1 MLRFLKIWLFLL
13 VLVSCNRRPVEI
25 SSLEETTFL
34 NVSTTEI
41 DSLINVLTLEEKI
54 GQLILFQ
61 PDYTEDSSQP
71 AASQLVSENKVS
83 GVLLKNLP
91 LLRYTEISDSL
102 KMASDLPLFFATDA
116 PISLHNQFSDM
127 VHFPKLVSLQAVDS
141 TEIKRELE
149 RHYIDQCKGLGINL
163 CLSLNLQKAEAEG
176 LGDAT
181 DYEFQDAKINRSAIR
196 KIAQLHENHI
206 LTVGNSFQDLWYF
219 DRDTTGQLDSIL
231 FPYQMPIAGGMGGM
245 MVGESIFSIDTFQ
258 QLPTFF
264 VKDYLY
270 NQLNFKGLIVANHTE
285 RDSLEMLFHAGT
297 DLYVTPDYNATF
309 SFLMAFAEQGILTQK
324 SLNAKVRKV
333 LQAKT
338 WTNHGQLFS
347 PEQLEKKR
355 AVAAKLIKKSMPFE
369 LPSKALIG
377 KKKYALKDYFKN
389 PAWHYLTRNL
399 YEKSIIVA
407 NNHEDLLP
415 FKKINGQNYRVLQFG
430 NEYMREFEKYFK
442 KYAPFS
448 HKLFKTGWEE
458 KLTPLKISSY
468 QYSNP
473 VIILDNIDL
482 ELIENEAF
490 INSINELSKL
500 TPTTLINFGTAEN
513 LAFFDETVTSVQI
526 FEVNKFTESLAA
538 QLLFGAV
545 EGFGK
550 MPNNVSEQIVAG
562 TSNPIKTIRIKY
574 APPEEVG
581 IAKARLSGIEALMRG
596 AIKGYA
602 TPGGQVVVA
611 KEGKIIYS
619 KSFGHHTYQGK
630 QLVENND
637 LYDLAS
643 LTKPA
648 ATTLMGMKLYE
659 QNRFTI
665 TDPIKKISPQFEG
678 TAVGWIRMRD
688 LFTHRS
694 GLQPHMPIA
703 KYISR
708 KDTTRTLCNNYFCTT
723 KRDSFSI
730 KITEDLYFHEEF
742 RQQIQDDVSKL
753 RKDRRKRGFRY
764 SDVNFNLIQRVLE
777 DKSNQ
782 KLDAYVYENFYEPM
796 GLQYTRFNPLEKF
809 SKYQIAPTQNDIHW
823 RKQLLRGY
831 VHDETAALLGGV
843 SGNAGLFSNGEDMA
857 ILFQMLLDDGVYGGV
872 QYFKPETVKYFTST
886 GHGNHRGLGFDKPSS
901 RKVLPYGRS
910 ASKSTFGHTGFTGAC
925 VWADPEHD
933 LVFVFLNNRIH
944 PNVHNKNL
952 NKRKTRSRIH
962 QVVYEALESF
972 DYTLPELNLEGE
984 SG

>member
-1 MLRFLKIWLFLL
+1 M
-13 VLVSCNRRPVEI
+13 
-25 SSLEETTFL
+25 EETTFL

-41 DSLINVLTLEEKI
+41 DSLLQVLTIEEKV
-54 GQLILFQ
+54 GQLILFEPDFTKKDLQ
-61 PDYTEDSSQP
+61 PTINH
-71 AASQLVSENKVS
+71 LVEENRV
-83 GVLLKNLP
+83 GGFLLKNLP
-91 LLRYTEISDSL
+91 LLKYAKVSDSL
-102 KMASDLPLFFATDA
+102 KIASDLPLFFATDA

-127 VHFPKLVSLQAVDS
+127 AHFPKLISLDAVDS
-141 TEIKRELE
+141 VKIKRELE
-149 RHYIDQCKGLGINL
+149 QHFIDQCKGLGINL
-163 CLSLNLQKAEAEG
+163 CLAPNLQKAEAEG
-176 LGDAT
+176 LNAAT
-181 DYEFQDAKINRSAIR
+181 DYDFQDTKINRTAIR
-196 KIAQLHENHI
+196 KIAQLQENHI
-206 LTVGNSFQDLWYF
+206 LTIGDSFSDLWYV
-219 DRDTTGQLDSIL
+219 DRDSTGYLDSIL
-231 FPYQMPIAGGMGGM
+231 FPYQMPIAAGLAGM
-245 MVGESIFSIDTFQ
+245 MVDESIFAIDTFQ

-264 VKDYLY
+264 IKNYLDK
-270 NQLNFKGLIVANHTE
+270 QLDFKGLIVSKHTE
-285 RDSLEMLFHAGT
+285 RDSLEKLFHAGT
-297 DLYVTPDYNATF
+297 DLYITQDYQATF
-309 SFLMAFAEQGILTQK
+309 DFLMAFAEQGILTK
-324 SLNAKVRKV
+324 KNLDDKVRKI

-338 WTNHGQLFS
+338 WTNRGQLFS

-355 AVAAKLIKKSMPFE
+355 VVAAKLIKKRITFE
-369 LPSKALIG
+369 LPSKMLIG
-377 KKKYALKDYFKN
+377 KKKYALKEYFKN

-407 NNHEDLLP
+407 NNHDDLLP
-415 FKKINGQNYRVLQFG
+415 YKKINGQDFRILQFG
-430 NEYMREFEKYFK
+430 NDYLREFEKYFG
-442 KYAPFS
+442 KYAAFS
-448 HKLFKTGWEE
+448 HKLFKTGWDEDLE
-458 KLTPLKISSY
+458 ALKIKSY
-468 QYSNP
+468 QYVTP
-473 VIILDNIDL
+473 VLILDNIDL
-482 ELIENEAF
+482 ELAKNEAF

-500 TPTTLINFGTAEN
+500 TPTTLINFGAAEN
-513 LAFFDETVTSVQI
+513 LAFFDETVTVIQI
-526 FEVNKFTESLAA
+526 FESNKFTESLTA

-545 EGFGK
+545 EGFGRI
-550 MPNNVSEQIVAG
+550 PNTVSEQMVAG
-562 TSNPIKTIRIKY
+562 TSNPIKTIRMKY

-581 IAKARLSGIEALMRG
+581 IAKARLSGIEALING
-596 AIKGYA
+596 AIKAYA

-619 KSFGHHTYQGK
+619 KSFGHHTYQGR
-630 QLVENND
+630 QSVENND

-659 QNRFTI
+659 QNRIKI

-694 GLQPHMPIA
+694 GLQSHMPIGR
-703 KYISR
+703 YISR
-708 KDTTRTLCNNYFCTT
+708 KDTTHALCNKYFCKT

-742 RQQIQDDVSKL
+742 RQKIQDDVSKL
-753 RKDRRKRGFRY
+753 KKDRRRRGFRY
-764 SDVNFNLIQRVLE
+764 SDVNFNLIQRILE

-796 GLQYTRFNPLEKF
+796 GLRHMRFNPLEKF
-809 SKYQIAPTQNDIHW
+809 SKYQIAPTQNDMHW
-823 RKQLLRGY
+823 RKQILRGY

-857 ILFQMLLDDGVYGGV
+857 VLFQMLLDDGVYGGV
-872 QYFKPETVKYFTST
+872 QYLKPKTVKYFTST

-901 RKVLPYGRS
+901 RKIIHYGRS
-910 ASKSTFGHTGFTGAC
+910 ASKSTFGHTGFTGTC

-962 QVVYEALESF
+962 QVVYEALETF
-972 DYTLPELNLEGE
+972 DYTLPELHLEGE